1 MTDERIMP
9 DASIII
15 TVVILVITV
24 ALFIRGRLRIDLIA
38 ICALVALLITGILTP
53 QQALSGFANQATA
66 TIAAMFVVSAGL
78 VRTGLIQWL
87 ARHLDRL
94 IGRTETWLI
103 LVICVV
109 VAVLSAFLVNTAV
122 VIVFIPVVMVLAQ
135 TRHIPSSRV
144 LIPLSYAGQ
153 FGGVCTIVGTSTN
166 LLVNGIAIERNLEP
180 FGFFEF
186 APLGL
191 VMVVIGTL
199 YLLVTSRWLL
209 PKRKGEPEQVDK
221 YRLMDYLAEL
231 HVLGD
236 SLLAGK
242 TWEQGKVSRDTG
254 VELSNLIREGK
265 AVSRPAHT
273 RIRPGDLLLLHGH
286 IERIVTMEPKYGLE
300 LVKNVRVR
308 DQQLRSDETQLVE
321 ILIPPRSN
329 LIGQT
334 LATADFFRRYR
345 ASILAVQRRGHVLK
359 DRLADIE
366 LNSGDTL
373 LLQGHKDDVVRL
385 MSSAQVIVTN
395 ELTDLY
401 FRKDRAIAA
410 VAVTVTL
417 IVLAAF
423 NIVPIMVAAAIGAV
437 GMVLT
442 RCLTVEEV
450 YNAIDWRIIFLLG
463 GIIPLGVAMESSGA
477 ALLLADTILQPL
489 LEWGP
494 LPLLA
499 AIYII
504 TAILTELM
512 SNNATAAILA
522 PIVIMLAGAINADPR
537 PFLIAITFAA
547 STSFATP
554 IGYQTNTMVYAP
566 GGYRFT
572 DFTRIGLPL
581 NIIFWIVAVALIPL
595 FWPF

>member
-1 MTDERIMP
+1 MP
-9 DASIII
+9 DASII
-15 TVVILVITV
+15 TTFVILAITV
-24 ALFIRGRLRIDLIA
+24 ALFIHGRLRIELIA
-38 ICALVALLITGILTP
+38 ICALLALLVTGVLTP
-53 QQALSGFANQATA
+53 QQALTGFANQATA

-78 VRTGLIQWL
+78 VKTGLVQWL

-94 IGRTETWLI
+94 MDRTETRLI
-103 LVICVV
+103 LVICLV
-109 VAVLSAFLVNTAV
+109 VAVLSAFMINTAV
-122 VIVFIPVVMVLAQ
+122 VAIFIPIVVVLAHS
-135 TRHIPSSRV
+135 RRIPASRV
-144 LIPLSYAGQ
+144 LIPLSYASQ
-153 FGGVCTIVGTSTN
+153 FGGVCTLVGTSTN
-166 LLVNGIAIERNLEP
+166 MLVNGIAIGQDLRP

-191 VMVVIGTL
+191 VMVVAGTL
-199 YLLVTSRWLL
+199 YLLATSRWLL
-209 PKRKGEPEQVDK
+209 PRRKGEPEQVDK
-221 YRLMDYLAEL
+221 YRLDDYLAEL
-231 HVLGD
+231 QVLGN
-236 SLLAGK
+236 SPLAGK
-242 TWEQGKVSRDTG
+242 TWEQGRVSRDTG
-254 VELSNLIREGK
+254 IELSNLIREGK
-265 AVSRPAHT
+265 AVSRPVRT

-286 IERIVTMEPKYGLE
+286 IERIVAMEQKYGLE
-300 LVKNVRVR
+300 LLKNVRVR

-321 ILIPPRSN
+321 VLIPPGSN
-329 LIGQT
+329 LIGRT
-334 LATADFFRRYR
+334 LATSDFFRRYR
-345 ASILAVQRRGHVLK
+345 ASILAMQRRGHVLR

-366 LNSGDTL
+366 LSSGDTL

-385 MSSAQVIVTN
+385 MNSAHAVVTN
-395 ELTDLY
+395 ELTELY

-410 VAVTVTL
+410 VLLTVAL
-417 IVLAAF
+417 VVLAAF
-423 NIVPIMVAAAIGAV
+423 NIVPIMVAAGIGAL

-442 RCLTVEEV
+442 RCLTIEEV
-450 YNAIDWRIIFLLG
+450 YNAIDWKIIFLLG

-477 ALLLADTILQPL
+477 VLLLADTVLQPL

-499 AIYII
+499 ATYIV

-537 PFLIAITFAA
+537 PFLVAITFAA

-554 IGYQTNTMVYAP
+554 VGYQTNTMVYSP

-581 NIIFWIVAVALIPL
+581 NIIFWVLAVILIPL
-595 FWPF
+595 LWPF

>member
-9 DASIII
+9 DTSIII

-334 LATADFFRRYR
+334 LAKADFFRRYR

>member
-1 MTDERIMP
+1 MP

-24 ALFIRGRLRIDLIA
+24 ALFIQSRLRIDLIA
-38 ICALVALLITGILTP
+38 ICALVALLITGVLTP

-78 VRTGLIQWL
+78 VRTGLIQWV

-94 IGRTETWLI
+94 MGRTETRLI

-109 VAVLSAFLVNTAV
+109 VAVLSAFLINTAV
-122 VIVFIPVVMVLAQ
+122 VVIFIPVVMVLAKP
-135 TRHIPSSRV
+135 RRIPSSRV
-144 LIPLSYAGQ
+144 LIPLSYASQ
-153 FGGVCTIVGTSTN
+153 FGGVCTLVGTSTN
-166 LLVNGIAIERNLEP
+166 LLVNGIAIDRNLEP

-186 APLGL
+186 ASLGL

-221 YRLMDYLAEL
+221 YRLTDYLAEL

-236 SLLAGK
+236 SVLAGK
-242 TWEQGKVSRDTG
+242 TWEQGRVRRDTG

-286 IERIVTMEPKYGLE
+286 IEQIVAMEHKYGLE

-329 LIGQT
+329 LIGRT

-345 ASILAVQRRGHVLK
+345 ASILAVQRRGHILR

-385 MSSAQVIVTN
+385 MTSAQVIVTN
-395 ELTDLY
+395 EITDLY
-401 FRKDRAIAA
+401 FRRDRAVAA
-410 VAVTVTL
+410 VAVTITL

-423 NIVPIMVAAAIGAV
+423 NVVPIMVAAAIGAV
-437 GMVLT
+437 GMILT
-442 RCLTVEEV
+442 RCLTVEEA

-477 ALLLADTILQPL
+477 ALLLADTVLQPI

-499 AIYII
+499 VTYII

-522 PIVIMLAGAINADPR
+522 PIAIMLAGAIGADPR
-537 PFLIAITFAA
+537 PFLVAITFAA

-554 IGYQTNTMVYAP
+554 IGYQTNTMVYSP

-581 NIIFWIVAVALIPL
+581 NIIFWVVAVALIPL
-595 FWPF
+595 LWPF

>member
-1 MTDERIMP
+1 MP
-9 DASIII
+9 DASII
-15 TVVILVITV
+15 TTFVVLAITV
-24 ALFIRGRLRIDLIA
+24 ALFIHGKLRIELIA
-38 ICALVALLITGILTP
+38 VCALLALLVTGVLTP
-53 QQALSGFANQATA
+53 QQALTGFANQATA

-78 VRTGLIQWL
+78 VRTGLIQWV

-94 IGRTETWLI
+94 MGRTEIRLI
-103 LVICVV
+103 LVICLV
-109 VAVLSAFLVNTAV
+109 VAVLSAFMINTAV
-122 VIVFIPVVMVLAQ
+122 VAIFIPIVVVLAYS
-135 TRHIPSSRV
+135 RRIPASRV
-144 LIPLSYAGQ
+144 LIPLSYASQ
-153 FGGVCTIVGTSTN
+153 FGGVCTLVGTSTN
-166 LLVNGIAIERNLEP
+166 MLVNGIAIGRDLRP

-191 VMVVIGTL
+191 VMVVAGTL
-199 YLLVTSRWLL
+199 YLLATSRWLL
-209 PKRKGEPEQVDK
+209 PKRRGEPEQVDK
-221 YRLMDYLAEL
+221 YRLADYLAEL
-231 HVLGD
+231 QVLGS
-236 SLLAGK
+236 SLLVGK
-242 TWEQGKVSRDTG
+242 TWEQGRVSRDTG
-254 VELSNLIREGK
+254 IELSNLIREGK
-265 AVSRPAHT
+265 AVSRPTRT

-286 IERIVTMEPKYGLE
+286 IEQIIVMENKYGLE
-300 LVKNVRVR
+300 MIKNVKVR

-321 ILIPPRSN
+321 VLVPPGSN
-329 LIGQT
+329 LIGRT
-334 LATADFFRRYR
+334 LTSSDFFRRYR
-345 ASILAVQRRGHVLK
+345 ALILAIQRRGHVLR

-373 LLQGHKDDVVRL
+373 LLQGQKDDVTRL
-385 MSSAQVIVTN
+385 MNSSHAVVTN
-395 ELTDLY
+395 ELTELY

-410 VAVTVTL
+410 ILLTVTL
-417 IVLAAF
+417 VVLAAF
-423 NIVPIMVAAAIGAV
+423 NIVPVMVAAGIGAA

-442 RCLTVEEV
+442 RCLTIEEV
-450 YNAIDWRIIFLLG
+450 YNAIDWKIIFLLG

-477 ALLLADTILQPL
+477 ALLLADTVLQPL

-499 AIYII
+499 AIYIV

-522 PIVIMLAGAINADPR
+522 PIAITLAVAINADPR

-554 IGYQTNTMVYAP
+554 VGYQTNTMVYSP

-581 NIIFWIVAVALIPL
+581 NIIFWVLAVVLIPL
-595 FWPF
+595 LWPF

>member
-9 DASIII
+9 DTSIII

>member
-9 DASIII
+9 DTSIII

-24 ALFIRGRLRIDLIA
+24 ALFIHGRLRIELIA
-38 ICALVALLITGILTP
+38 VCALLALLITGVSTP

-78 VRTGLIQWL
+78 VRTGLVQWV

-94 IGRTETWLI
+94 VGRTETRLI

-109 VAVLSAFLVNTAV
+109 VAVLSAFLINTAI
-122 VIVFIPVVMVLAQ
+122 VIVFIPIVIVLAQ
-135 TRHIPSSRV
+135 NRRLPASRV
-144 LIPLSYAGQ
+144 LIPLSYASQ
-153 FGGVCTIVGTSTN
+153 FGGVCTLVGTSTN
-166 LLVNGIAIERNLEP
+166 MLVNGIAIGQDLRP

-186 APLGL
+186 TPLGL
-191 VMVVIGTL
+191 VMVVTGTL
-199 YLLVTSRWLL
+199 YLLATSRWLL
-209 PKRKGEPEQVDK
+209 PKRKGEPEKVDK
-221 YRLMDYLAEL
+221 YRLADYLAEL
-231 HVLGD
+231 QVLGN
-236 SLLAGK
+236 SPLVGK
-242 TWEQGKVSRDTG
+242 TWEQGRVSRDTG
-254 VELSNLIREGK
+254 IELSNLMREGK
-265 AVSRPAHT
+265 AVSRPVRT

-286 IERIVTMEPKYGLE
+286 IEPIMAMEHKYGLE
-300 LVKNVRVR
+300 VVKNVRVH

-321 ILIPPRSN
+321 ILIPPASN
-329 LIGQT
+329 LIGRT
-334 LATADFFRRYR
+334 LTTSDFFRRYR
-345 ASILAVQRRGHVLK
+345 ASILAVQRRGHVLR

-366 LNSGDTL
+366 LNGGDTL
-373 LLQGHKDDVVRL
+373 LLQGHKDDIVRL
-385 MSSAQVIVTN
+385 MNSAQVVVTN
-395 ELTDLY
+395 ELTGLY

-410 VAVTVTL
+410 ILVTITL
-417 IVLAAF
+417 VVLAAF
-423 NIVPIMVAAAIGAV
+423 NIVPIMVAAGIGAV

-442 RCLTVEEV
+442 RCLTIEEV
-450 YNAIDWRIIFLLG
+450 YNAIDWKIIFLLG
-463 GIIPLGVAMESSGA
+463 GIIPLGIAMESSGA
-477 ALLLADTILQPL
+477 ALLLADTVLHPL

-499 AIYII
+499 ATYLV
-504 TAILTELM
+504 TAILTAVM

-522 PIVIMLAGAINADPR
+522 PIAIMLAGAINADPR
-537 PFLIAITFAA
+537 PLLVAITFAA